1 MDFTIY
7 NKIYRIAKREV
18 SRITIRPLYLFC
30 IIIAPLLSYIFFTT
44 LMWSGLPTKMP
55 IGMVDL
61 DNTVTTRSIA
71 RNLDAFQQVK
81 IVEHYA
87 SFSDARKAMQQG
99 QIYAFYYIPKGVTEK
114 ALASRQPKVSF
125 YTNYSY
131 MVAASLLYK
140 SERNVSEL
148 ANASV
153 IRATLLAKGATNKQ
167 ILSFIQPISIETHI
181 LNNPWLNYSVY
192 LSNTIIPGILI
203 LLISMTTIYSIGS
216 ELKTNSQKEW
226 MHMADNSILVALTG
240 KLLPQSILFYL
251 MTVFYQIYLYGFLHY
266 PCNGGILPMLFAG
279 LLLTLASQAFGIL
292 LFGLFTTLRLS
303 MSIAS
308 LWGVVSFSMSG
319 MSFPVLAMSPIL
331 QGLSFLFPLRSYF
344 LIYVCSALNGYS
356 LIYAWKQTIILLI
369 FILLP
374 FCILKRLSVILSQY
388 TYIP

>member
-356 LIYAWKQTIILLI
+356 LIYAWKQIIILLI

>member
-1 MDFTIY
+1 M
-7 NKIYRIAKREV
+7 
-18 SRITIRPLYLFC
+18 
-30 IIIAPLLSYIFFTT
+30 
-44 LMWSGLPTKMP
+44 
-55 IGMVDL
+55 
-61 DNTVTTRSIA
+61 
-71 RNLDAFQQVK
+71 
-81 IVEHYA
+81 
-87 SFSDARKAMQQG
+87 
-99 QIYAFYYIPKGVTEK
+99 TEK

-356 LIYAWKQTIILLI
+356 LIYAWKQIIILLI

>member
-61 DNTVTTRSIA
+61 DNTVTTRSIV

-356 LIYAWKQTIILLI
+356 LIYAWKQIIILLI

>member
-71 RNLDAFQQVK
+71 RNLDAFQQVE

-99 QIYAFYYIPKGVTEK
+99 QIYAFYYIPKEVTEK

-356 LIYAWKQTIILLI
+356 LIYAWKQIIILLI

>member
-18 SRITIRPLYLFC
+18 FRITIRPLYLFC

-356 LIYAWKQTIILLI
+356 LIYAWKQIIILLI